1 MDTLD
6 IGTLDTVKF
15 SNIKMIIAGT
25 HSMNYTK
32 YLPPGSRQSQ
42 CETLR
47 NSAIMLQ
54 GGHLVGPITIYYVM
68 YLHEAR
74 WLDIITCYNDK
85 HTHMHTFIHTHRQN
99 TCTHCGHVH
108 KHAYKCVYLYV

>member
-1 MDTLD
+1 M
-6 IGTLDTVKF
+6 GTLDTVKF

-47 NSAIMLQ
+47 NSAILLQ

-68 YLHEAR
+68 YLHETR

-85 HTHMHTFIHTHRQN
+85 HTHMHTFIHTHRAK
-99 TCTHCGHVH
+99 HVH
-108 KHAYKCVYLYV
+108 TLWSCAQTRI

>member
-1 MDTLD
+1 
-6 IGTLDTVKF
+6 
-15 SNIKMIIAGT
+15 MIIAGT

-47 NSAIMLQ
+47 NSAFMLQ
-54 GGHLVGPITIYYVM
+54 GGQLVGPITIYYVM
-68 YLHEAR
+68 YLHQTR

-85 HTHMHTFIHTHRQN
+85 HTHMHTSTHSYTHIGKTRAHIVVMCTNTHISAYTYMYRQ
-99 TCTHCGHVH
+99 
-108 KHAYKCVYLYV
+108 LYTSIYARM

>member
-1 MDTLD
+1 M
-6 IGTLDTVKF
+6 GTLDTVKF

-32 YLPPGSRQSQ
+32 VSASWGRQSQ

-68 YLHEAR
+68 YLHETR
-74 WLDIITCYNDK
+74 WLDIITCYNYK
-85 HTHMHTFIHTHRQN
+85 HTHMHTFIHTHRAK
-99 TCTHCGHVH
+99 HVH
-108 KHAYKCVYLYV
+108 TLWSCAQTRI